1 TGAPV
6 IDHVNSRVVIV
17 VVQHFDEHAVRILAG
32 RFRSIQPRCRA
43 GPCAGHHQQ
52 EKSARAPNHGA
63 GASRTKVWLAVVLR
77 PSSRRTT
84 TAPSCVPSPYVAI
97 RSPASPAE
105 IANGAS
111 MASKRL
117 MRACSVPSMSRMRA
131 YPCSGCTVSLNEKTI
146 ESPACAGLGAISRL
160 VMLSAKS
167 SLQPSAAKR
176 TNRHARRA
184 LVMPPPR
191 QYLRRSERVRNIARL
206 AAYRPLSYDAPPSE
220 R

>member
-6 IDHVNSRVVIV
+6 IDHVDSRVVIV

-77 PSSRRTT
+77 PPSSKRTT
-84 TAPSCVPSPYVAI
+84 
-97 RSPASPAE
+97 
-105 IANGAS
+105 
-111 MASKRL
+111 
-117 MRACSVPSMSRMRA
+117 
-131 YPCSGCTVSLNEKTI
+131 
-146 ESPACAGLGAISRL
+146 
-160 VMLSAKS
+160 
-167 SLQPSAAKR
+167 
-176 TNRHARRA
+176 RHARRA

-206 AAYRPLSYDAPPSE
+206 AAYRPLSYDAPP
-220 R
+220 